1 MHRERPK
8 YKRETNKY
16 KKKFPSVCFV
26 IVWRTGG
33 AQEEEMRQEDAPALS
48 WGIDKHH

>member
-1 MHRERPK
+1 MHREKPK

-26 IVWRTGG
+26 IIWRTGG
-33 AQEEEMRQEDAPALS
+33 DRKMKRDKMPLLSSGAL
-48 WGIDKHH
+48 INTTD